1 MANCELDSEI
11 FDKQIVRP
19 LNLEIFS
26 DEILTVRDNHD
37 NSKWMYFGTLIV
49 QKEKKDQLLQQLNNL
64 RCIKSNNWH
73 PDISTCEDRCGYHDK
88 NNTEIHYKELDESN
102 ARFRIA
108 QNWLKFVRD
117 ERSPKTDRLF
127 YFNILGLNLSAMNLE
142 MFGEGSNDLTIY
154 NRFYRTT
161 ILGGLNYFFKGRKII
176 IHNIFH
182 DRGSQE
188 VHRYIPWHAIHKI
201 DLTNENTSIIPESI
215 QFIDSDHRKS
225 GKEESHLIQL
235 IDILLGATY
244 ACLHNPSVGLEKR
257 KIGYFF
263 KPVLT
268 CLLDRKKTDY
278 GPMSGTYYKSKFY
291 RTSQVSFFPKN
302 KFDMNT
308 APLDGYNFDRR
319 IGNGKFY
326 YERQIQVMDP
336 SEATLDQW
344 F

>member
-26 DEILTVRDNHD
+26 DEILTVRDNCD
-37 NSKWMYFGTLIV
+37 NSKWMYFGTLFV
-49 QKEKKDQLLQQLNNL
+49 NKERKDQLIQQLNNL

-108 QNWLKFVRD
+108 QNWIKFVRD

-188 VHRYIPWHAIHKI
+188 FHQHIPWHAIHKI

-215 QFIDSDHRKS
+215 QFIDSDHRES

-235 IDILLGATY
+235 IDILLGTTY
-244 ACLHNPSVGLEKR
+244 TCLHNPSVSVEKR
-257 KIGYFF
+257 NVGQLFR
-263 KPVLT
+263 PVLL

-278 GPMSGTYYKSKFY
+278 GPMSGIYYQSKFR

-302 KFDMNT
+302 KFDMRT
-308 APLDGYNFDRR
+308 APLDVNNFDRR
-319 IGNGKFY
+319 VGNGKFF
-326 YERQIQVMDP
+326 YERQIQLADP
-336 SEATLDQW
+336 SNVKLDQW